1 MLSDL
6 LRPVPGSLFA
16 SADPWVLLAVAGAA
30 VLAGAIVQSSVGLGL
45 GLVAAPVI
53 SFLDPSLMP
62 GAMLITVVLLP
73 VLTLVQEWRH
83 VDWRGVAWG
92 VPARL
97 PGTVLGVLVVAF
109 LEPHALAATVGV
121 MVLTAVVLTVWSFRV
136 RITPASI
143 VTAGALSG
151 FAGTATSIGGPPMAL
166 LYQYEDPPRVRA
178 TLAAFFLAGS
188 TISLGALSLGGQLDT
203 RTVVAGFMAIPL
215 VAVGFVLG
223 NVLRGHVSPRVLR
236 LGMLGVVTLSAM
248 GLLVQAA
255 LG

>member
-6 LRPVPGSLFA
+6 FRPEPGSLLA
-16 SADPWVLLAVAGAA
+16 SVDPWVLLAVAGTA
-30 VLAGAIVQSSVGLGL
+30 VLAGAVVQSSVGVGL

-73 VLTLVQEWRH
+73 ALTLIQEWRH
-83 VDWRGVAWG
+83 VDWRGIAWG
-92 VPARL
+92 VPARV
-97 PGTVLGVLVVAF
+97 PGTVLGVAVVAV
-109 LEPHALAATVGV
+109 LEPRTLAAVVGV
-121 MVLTAVVLTVWSFRV
+121 MVLAAVVLTMWSFRV

-151 FAGTATSIGGPPMAL
+151 LAGTATSIGGPPMAL

-188 TISLGALSLGGQLDT
+188 TFSLGALTIGGQIET
-203 RTVVAGFMAIPL
+203 RTVVAGVVAVPL

-223 NVLRGHVSPRVLR
+223 NVLRGRVSPRVLR
-236 LGMLGVVTLSAM
+236 LGMLGVVSLSAV
-248 GLLVQAA
+248 GLLVRAV

>member
-6 LRPVPGSLFA
+6 LRPAPGSLFA
-16 SADPWVLLAVAGAA
+16 PADPWVLLTVAGVA

-73 VLTLVQEWRH
+73 ALTLVQEWRH
-83 VDWRGVAWG
+83 VDWRGIAWG

-97 PGTVLGVLVVAF
+97 PGTVLGVLVAAA
-109 LEPHALAATVGV
+109 LEPRALAALVGA

-143 VTAGALSG
+143 ATAGVLSG
-151 FAGTATSIGGPPMAL
+151 LTGTATSIGGPPMAL
-166 LYQYEDPPRVRA
+166 LYQHEDPPRVRA

-188 TISLGALSLGGQLDT
+188 ILSLGALTLGGQMDT
-203 RTVVAGFMAIPL
+203 RTAVAGLVAVPL

-223 NVLRGHVSPRVLR
+223 NVLRGHMSPRILR
-236 LGMLGVVTLSAM
+236 LGMLGVVTLSAV